1 MWAIAISR
9 ERNLL
14 SGSFQDS
21 QVTFL
26 CIIAVVRYLLLIKL
40 SDLAPGQFPNDLL
53 SGGAAQRPC
62 LCGPA
67 HGSMSCGPAYNK
79 PVRPSGTDARIY
91 HNHDF
96 RICSDSNS
104 GITSALETA
113 KSGANLASDRKVVF
127 FSKSGMCLGGFLW
140 PLFVAGPSHVNSND
154 ADLFT
159 KIMSREPFEMVR
171 NRIMVEHNVHHDE

>member
-1 MWAIAISR
+1 MVWHSAAQVGVWAIAISR

-40 SDLAPGQFPNDLL
+40 SDLVPGQFPNDLL

-67 HGSMSCGPAYNK
+67 HGSMSCGPASNK

-91 HNHDF
+91 HM
-96 RICSDSNS
+96 S
-104 GITSALETA
+104 GHGMQMWCGTGPIQSHPELE
-113 KSGANLASDRKVVF
+113 
-127 FSKSGMCLGGFLW
+127 GGGVL
-140 PLFVAGPSHVNSND
+140 
-154 ADLFT
+154 
-159 KIMSREPFEMVR
+159 I
-171 NRIMVEHNVHHDE
+171 